1 MKSFSEIYEKVK
13 GSDHMR
19 VVAVAAA
26 EDEPVLQ
33 AVAKAKELGL
43 CNAVLV
49 GDQEKIE
56 NLLKELHIHDEFRII
71 DEKNPAAAAKIA
83 ANLVREGECDI
94 LMKGLVDTKSL
105 LRAVLDKE
113 TGLATGNL
121 ISHLAAFEVPG
132 YDRMLFVT
140 DAAMNTYP
148 GLKEKVG
155 ILNNAVKFVTSLG
168 VEMPKVAVVC
178 AVEVVNEAM
187 QSTIDA
193 AMLSKMNDR
202 GQIKGCIV
210 DGPLALDNALSVEA
224 AEHKGIKS
232 PVAGHAQILLMANI
246 ESGNVLYKSLTYAAH
261 SKTGGVLLGAKAPV
275 VVTSRADSF
284 ESKVNSIAMAVLN
297 ASIK

>member
-1 MKSFSEIYEKVK
+1 MKNFSEIYEKVK
-13 GSDHMR
+13 GSERRR
-19 VVAVAAA
+19 VIAVAAA

-33 AVAKAKELGL
+33 AVVKARELGL
-43 CNAVLV
+43 CDAVLV
-49 GDQEKIE
+49 GDKEKIE
-56 NLLKELHIHDEFRII
+56 LLMGELSITEGFRII
-71 DEKNPAAAAKIA
+71 DEKNPAASARIA
-83 ANLVREGECDI
+83 ASLVREGDCDI

-113 TGLATGNL
+113 KGLATGNL
-121 ISHLAAFEVPG
+121 ISHIAAFEVPG

-148 GLKEKVG
+148 GLKEKLG
-155 ILNNAVKFVTSLG
+155 ILSNAVGFVRSLG
-168 VEMPKVAVVC
+168 VEMPKVAVIC

-187 QSTIDA
+187 QATIDA

-232 PVAGHAQILLMANI
+232 PVAGHADILLMPNI
-246 ESGNVLYKSLTYAAH
+246 ESGNVLYKALTYTTE
-261 SKTGGVLLGAKAPV
+261 SRSGGVLLGAKAPV

-297 ASIK
+297 AAGI